1 MKILIKRIKTLIKV
15 WISQSKAELHPPFLI
30 TTKGQISSKGKESY
44 HNGNF
49 IVKGS
54 GGVLEIGSYCA
65 IGADVKIILSN
76 HDVSQVCMQYTFYRK
91 NFDINPS
98 QKSEPLTTVI
108 ENDVW
113 IGDNVMIMPGVRIG
127 TGAVLGA
134 GAIVTKNVQAYSI
147 VGGNPAKLIRKRF
160 SDERINELLASKW
173 WEWDEEKF
181 KKNQEFFIKLKK

>member
-1 MKILIKRIKTLIKV
+1 MNLLKRVKTLVNV
-15 WISQSKAELHPPFLI
+15 WISQSKSELSPPFLI
-30 TTKGQISSKGKESY
+30 TTRAQIISKGKESY

-49 IVKGS
+49 VVKGS

-65 IGADVKIILSN
+65 IGADVKVILSN
-76 HDVSQVCMQYTFYRK
+76 HDLSSVCMQYTFYQK
-91 NFDINPS
+91 NFGLNQSKKGEAI
-98 QKSEPLTTVI
+98 KTII

-134 GAIVTKNVQAYSI
+134 GAIVTKNVEPYSI

-160 SDERINELLASKW
+160 SNERIEALLASKW
-173 WEWDEEKF
+173 WEWSSEKI
-181 KKNQEFFIKLKK
+181 KENKEFFI